1 MEKKLKVGIYGLNG
15 HQISGLLKE
24 HKRCDFIAYAGVPED
39 YMEDYDQYIN
49 GTLKFYNSLDEMIE
63 KSGVE
68 FVCICSP
75 RRIEQV
81 EDAIKLLNAGIN
93 VYSEKPAAFT
103 EEQLEKI
110 LEAEK
115 NSTAEFHEIADTMFF
130 EPYMTM
136 SKLIKEGAIGEV
148 VQVYAQKSYKG
159 YLETRPEDV
168 NKDGGITRW
177 VGIHAARFIEHVCG
191 VKIKDVS
198 AYETTNGAA
207 KENPKVV
214 TASSISMSLENGGV
228 AAMNVNYFNPLS
240 FPLHGNESIRA
251 FGTKGVIEITD
262 GGLRTHLWN
271 DKGDL
276 GEFASIEDK
285 TKSFFDYLIDHLLD
299 GEPMPFDSETELHPL
314 RAVIRM
320 KESADRNK

>member
-15 HQISGLLKE
+15 HQICSPLRN
-24 HKRCDFIAYAGVPED
+24 HKRCDFIAYAGAPED
-39 YMEDYDQYIN
+39 YFEEYEQYKN

-75 RRIEQV
+75 MRIEQV
-81 EDAIKLLNAGIN
+81 EDAIKLLKAGIN

-103 EEQLEKI
+103 EEQLERI

-115 NSTAEFHEIADTMFF
+115 NSTAEFHEIADTAFF
-130 EPYMTM
+130 EPYATM

-159 YLETRPEDV
+159 YLGTRPENV

-191 VKIKDVS
+191 VKIKEVS
-198 AYETTNGAA
+198 AYETTNGAPDDR
-207 KENPKVV
+207 KTLV
-214 TASSISMSLENGGV
+214 TATSVSMKLENGGV
-228 AAMNVNYFNPLS
+228 AAMSVNYFNPPS
-240 FPLHGNESIRA
+240 FPLHGNESLRV
-251 FGTKGVIEITD
+251 FGKKGVIEITD
-262 GGLRTHLWN
+262 GGQKTHLWN

-276 GEFASIEDK
+276 GEFASMGDK
-285 TKSFFDYLIDHLLD
+285 TKSFFDYYVDHLLD
-299 GEPMPFDSETELHPL
+299 GDPMPFDSETELHPL

-320 KESADRNK
+320 KESADNNK